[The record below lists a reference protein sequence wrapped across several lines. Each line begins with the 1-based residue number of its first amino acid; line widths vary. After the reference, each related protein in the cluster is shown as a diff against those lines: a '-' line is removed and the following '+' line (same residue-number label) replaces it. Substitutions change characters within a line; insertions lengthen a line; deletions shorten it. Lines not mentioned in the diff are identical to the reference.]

1 LCKVNINGFVHK
13 RLVGTLLGAVVVIG
27 LIIMAALVAL
37 LIHSYSDGNLQIPAN
52 TLLFIAI
59 SGAGLRSFS
68 LLRS

>member
-68 LLRS
+68 LPRS